1 MTVHSESDEPM
12 SVALLPNAAHRV
24 DDPIAMPQV
33 AVLIPCLNEE
43 KTVATVVADFQ
54 AELPDAVIW
63 VIDNGSTDETISRAM
78 AAGARIIFEP
88 RKGKGFAIRAA
99 FRDIEADV
107 YVLADGDGQLPAASV
122 HDLIRP
128 VLEGHAD
135 MVVGSRAEGGQMSP
149 NPINNLGNVLFSR
162 ILRSLLNVR
171 VTDVLSG
178 YRALSRML
186 VKSLPLASSHF
197 EIEVELTI
205 KTSQRRYRIREV
217 PFEVRPRAEGTTTHL
232 RVFRDGLKIS
242 WAILLLFRDYRPLAF
257 FSIAGTAWFGLA
269 IVLYGFWRGQDFLFL
284 PIDGLALLA
293 AVTGLLSF
301 AIGATLSVIAR
312 RFEEIEGK
320 VDMVTTVGLG
330 RDASE
335 D

>member
-1 MTVHSESDEPM
+1 M
-12 SVALLPNAAHRV
+12 SVAFLPNVARHPGVQPAKHR
-24 DDPIAMPQV
+24 V

-43 KTVATVVADFQ
+43 ETVATVVAEFQ
-54 AELPDAVIW
+54 AELPDAAIW

-128 VLEGHAD
+128 VLEGQAD
-135 MVVGSRAEGGQMSP
+135 MVVGSRAVGGHMSP
-149 NPINNLGNVLFSR
+149 KPINNLGNVLFSK
-162 ILRSLLNVR
+162 ILRSLLNVS

-205 KTSQRRYRIREV
+205 KTSQRSYRIREV
-217 PFEVRPRAEGTTTHL
+217 PFEVRQRAEGTSTHL
-232 RVFRDGLKIS
+232 HVFRDGLKIA

-257 FSIAGTAWFGLA
+257 FSLVGVAWTVVAL
-269 IVLYGFWRGQDFLFL
+269 VLYGLWGGGRFLFL
-284 PIDGLALLA
+284 PVDALAIVA
-293 AVTGLLSF
+293 TAIALLSF
-301 AIGATLSVIAR
+301 AVGANLSVVGR
-312 RFEEIEGK
+312 RFEELEGK

-330 RDASE
+330 RDSSE

>member
-1 MTVHSESDEPM
+1 M
-12 SVALLPNAAHRV
+12 SVAFLPNAARHPGVQPARHR
-24 DDPIAMPQV
+24 V

-43 KTVATVVADFQ
+43 ETVATVVADFQ
-54 AELPDAVIW
+54 AELPDAAIW
-63 VIDNGSTDETISRAM
+63 VIDNGSTDQTISRAM

-99 FRDIEADV
+99 FRDVEADV

-128 VLEGHAD
+128 VLDGEAD
-135 MVVGSRAEGGQMSP
+135 MVVGSRAGGDGQMSP
-149 NPINNLGNVLFSR
+149 ETINNLGNVLFSK
-162 ILRSLLNVR
+162 ILRSLLNVS

-178 YRALSRML
+178 YRALSRVL

-217 PFEVRPRAEGTTTHL
+217 PFQVRQRAEGTSTHL
-232 RVFRDGLKIS
+232 HVFRDGLKIS
-242 WAILLLFRDYRPLAF
+242 WAILLLFRDYRPFAF
-257 FSIAGTAWFGLA
+257 FTLFGAAWAVIALALYGLWGGGTFLFVPVDALA
-269 IVLYGFWRGQDFLFL
+269 I
-284 PIDGLALLA
+284 IATAIALLA
-293 AVTGLLSF
+293 FAV
-301 AIGATLSVIAR
+301 GANLSVVGR
-312 RFEEIEGK
+312 RFEELEGK

-330 RDASE
+330 RDSSE